1 MVASIL
7 ISLGALFL
15 LLHVLRRQ
23 HLSLGLPLAYLASL
37 LLIHVPG
44 AVAHVIGGDFLTDDA
59 ATQEGMFITTVGVV
73 CFVAGVWLARAT
85 SRRQSQFVPADRR
98 NFALFCLFGGWA
110 VVYGLS
116 PLGRIP
122 SLGAAID
129 KGGAVWILGCILGL
143 RGAVEARSMTRI
155 LGWSAALVVY
165 PALMLLVGGFLSYGS
180 AAIIVV
186 ISVFAISARRYWRAS
201 MGVAL
206 TAVFG
211 VTLFVSYFELRDDI
225 RNDVWGGASMSHRLS
240 TTSGMFT
247 QLHFIDPSNQK
258 DLNALDMRLNQNRF
272 VGLAADRIRSH
283 EVDRLWGQSVLDSLI
298 ALVPRAYWPDKPVT
312 AGSGDMVADMT
323 GLELNKD
330 TSWGVGNV
338 MEFYVNFGLPGVVA
352 GFAVLGW
359 LLGWLDLQAAAA
371 ERRAQFGRA
380 VICFLPAV
388 AMIQPGGSLVEL
400 VGGGGAA
407 LLAAFVWSWVWNRWA
422 RYRKWSGLLTM
433 IRISDPQPRMGS

>member
-7 ISLGALFL
+7 VSLGAVFL
-15 LLHVLRRQ
+15 LLHLLRRPR
-23 HLSLGLPLAYLASL
+23 LSLGLPLAYLASL

-44 AVAHVIGGDFLTDDA
+44 AIAHRVGGDFLTDDA
-59 ATQEGMFITTVGVV
+59 ATQEGMFITAAGVV
-73 CFVAGVWLARAT
+73 SFVAGVWLARST
-85 SRRQSQFVPADRR
+85 SRPQSGFVPADRR

-122 SLGAAID
+122 SVGAAID
-129 KGGAVWILGCILGL
+129 KGGAVWILGCLLGL
-143 RGAVEARSMTRI
+143 RAAVDARSMNRI
-155 LGWSAALVVY
+155 LGWSAALAVY
-165 PALMLLVGGFLSYGS
+165 PSLMLLVGGFLSYGS

-186 ISVFAISARRYWRAS
+186 ISVFAIAARSYWRAS
-201 MGVAL
+201 AGVAL
-206 TAVFG
+206 AAVFG

-247 QLHFIDPSNQK
+247 HLHLIDPNDQK
-258 DLNALDMRLNQNRF
+258 DLNALDLRLNQNRF
-272 VGLAADRIRSH
+272 VGLAAERIRSH
-283 EVDRLWGQSVLDSLI
+283 DVDMLWGQSVLDSLI
-298 ALVPRAYWPDKPVT
+298 ALVPRAYWPDKPVKG
-312 AGSGDMVADMT
+312 GSGDMVADMT

-352 GFAVLGW
+352 GFALLGG

-371 ERRAQFGRA
+371 ERRARFGRA
-380 VICFLPAV
+380 IICFLPAV

-400 VGGGGAA
+400 VGGSGAA
-407 LLAAFVWSWVWNRWA
+407 FLAAVAWSWVWTRWG
-422 RYRKWSGLLTM
+422 RYRKWSGLLTL
-433 IRISDPQPRMGS
+433 IRISDPQPRLGS

>member
-1 MVASIL
+1 M
-7 ISLGALFL
+7 
-15 LLHVLRRQ
+15 
-23 HLSLGLPLAYLASL
+23 
-37 LLIHVPG
+37 
-44 AVAHVIGGDFLTDDA
+44 
-59 ATQEGMFITTVGVV
+59 
-73 CFVAGVWLARAT
+73 
-85 SRRQSQFVPADRR
+85 
-98 NFALFCLFGGWA
+98 
-110 VVYGLS
+110 
-116 PLGRIP
+116 
-122 SLGAAID
+122 
-129 KGGAVWILGCILGL
+129 
-143 RGAVEARSMTRI
+143 
-155 LGWSAALVVY
+155 VY